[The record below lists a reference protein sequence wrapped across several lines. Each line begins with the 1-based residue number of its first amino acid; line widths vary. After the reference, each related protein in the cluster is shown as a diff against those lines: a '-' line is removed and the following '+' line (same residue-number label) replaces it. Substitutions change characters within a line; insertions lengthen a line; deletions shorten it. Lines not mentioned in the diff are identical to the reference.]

1 MKFQMK
7 IVNERF
13 LITLL
18 RVAIGWHFLFE
29 GWSKIL
35 IENWSSSGYLLNT
48 SGFFSPLYHWLASA
62 PLLMHITDFLNV
74 YGLILIG
81 LALFIGLFSRV
92 ASLAG
97 ALLLTLYYFA
107 YPLTGIC

>member
-1 MKFQMK
+1 
-7 IVNERF
+7 
-13 LITLL
+13 
-18 RVAIGWHFLFE
+18 
-29 GWSKIL
+29 
-35 IENWSSSGYLLNT
+35 
-48 SGFFSPLYHWLASA
+48 
-62 PLLMHITDFLNV
+62 MHITDFLNV